1 MSAPAEKDL
10 AARSPVGG
18 ADAAPPP
25 PLAPLAPPVP
35 TGNPAVERARRAWV
49 GRLMDLSQRNNLLY
63 YRPLKVGTLDLTHAD
78 RELLADLLGG
88 RRAVPLRK
96 LLPPDA
102 DRTQAEAQ
110 LKQIARKAKEN
121 FEERGL
127 ETLHLAAGMATW
139 EGEAGKRPPEA
150 AVLLVPLTLEL
161 KARGGPALARG
172 GEPEVNPV
180 FLHVLAN
187 QYGCA
192 IDPVEL
198 LKAAHPAPEPEAERP
213 GEARGGTGAGRV
225 ADDDEDEEEDEL
237 AFDLDAVLARL
248 VDLAGDVP
256 KFGVRRRVALG
267 NFSFQKMAMVRDLE
281 ELGPELAASDIIAGL
296 AGDVAAR
303 ARIAPAGGV
312 ADGDP
317 DPREFDRQPPEA
329 EHLVLDTDSSQQRAI
344 RLGQRGQS
352 LVIQGPPG
360 TGKSQVITNLI
371 VQLAAEGKRV
381 LFVAEKRAA
390 LQVVLDR
397 LHDRGLGHLAL
408 DLHGAETSRKLIAG
422 RLRDGLAN
430 VDRGE
435 PVASDA
441 ILKPFAS
448 RRAALNAHAGR
459 MHAPRP
465 PSGMSVF
472 EMQGRLLRARGEPT
486 PKARFRRDA
495 LMALTPDALSRAKD
509 ALVEAA
515 ALGSLFLGT
524 SPSAWAGAALTDGH
538 AAQAAMD
545 LADRLAEE
553 SWPAARVRIA
563 ATLRPARATEPA
575 TVAEGIELLRTAVE
589 ANRVLA
595 TFRAD
600 LFKENLHDLAAAL
613 QPAAGGLFARL
624 WATMTNARYRRAKAI
639 VEANSTSQLLPADLP
654 RVVKD
659 AAAVA
664 DRWRAAGFDRP
675 APVEVPGAAET
686 LKEAEVLAGELGKL
700 GQAVNRGD
708 LTRMPAGELTTL
720 LAALSADDATPRRVP
735 ALRRIATLLSG
746 LGLDPLVAEL
756 RQSHADA
763 PDAWPGLLERAW
775 LRSCLEHAWADDPD
789 LASFDGRVHGK
800 AVAEFCR
807 LDRER
812 LDLAARTVA
821 RAHVRTVVDALRA
834 APQQAA
840 LVRRE
845 AEKKMRHLPFRRLL
859 AQAPDVLGALF
870 PCFMCSPLSVSQLL
884 PGDRRLFDVVVFD
897 EASQVLPEDAVAAL
911 VRGRQAIVAGDE
923 HQLAPT
929 EFFASGADDDEDD
942 GTAGDATADAGA
954 GATEGFESLLSM
966 MKSFVPAPMLEWHY
980 RSRDERLI
988 AFSNRHVYGDR
999 LITFPGPGG
1008 DAPAVSHVL
1017 VSKGDGPGDGES
1029 GSAEVRRVVAM
1040 VLDHARAQLD
1050 VPPERRK
1057 SLGVIAMSL
1066 RHAQR
1071 VEAALDRALEDHE
1084 DLEPFFDPNASDRF
1098 FVKNL
1103 ERVQGDERHVIY
1115 LTMGV
1120 EPDASGRVSLT
1131 HFGPVNSREKG
1142 YRRLNVAITRA
1153 KERMVIVSAFGHHA
1167 INAGNNPSRGIDLLR
1182 QYLHYASTGGRH
1194 LGDGQGSGVPLNAF
1208 EADVADAL
1216 AAAGIE
1222 TVPQWG
1228 TSRYRIDLVARHPRR
1243 PGRVVLAIECDG
1255 ATYHSAPTARDRDRL
1270 RQQHL
1275 EALGWRFHRIWSTD
1289 WFTRRDDE
1297 LRRARQAF
1305 DDAFAYADA
1314 TDAAAAPPGGRDEHD
1329 DGFDGAASVEDTA
1342 APDVD
1347 AAAAAGDEADGGAS
1361 SSSSSSPEP
1370 GGAPA

>member
-1 MSAPAEKDL
+1 
-10 AARSPVGG
+10 
-18 ADAAPPP
+18 
-25 PLAPLAPPVP
+25 
-35 TGNPAVERARRAWV
+35 
-49 GRLMDLSQRNNLLY
+49 MDLSQRNNLLY
-63 YRPLKVGTLDLTHAD
+63 YRPLKAGTLDLTHAD
-78 RELLADLLGG
+78 RALLADLLGG

-121 FEERGL
+121 VEERGL
-127 ETLHLAAGMATW
+127 ETLHVAAGMATW
-139 EGEAGKRPPEA
+139 EGESGKRPPEA
-150 AVLLVPLTLEL
+150 AVLLVPVVLEL
-161 KARGGPALARG
+161 KARGGPALVRA

-180 FLHVLAN
+180 FLPVLAN
-187 QYGCA
+187 TYGCT
-192 IDPVEL
+192 IDPAEL
-198 LKAAHPAPEPEAERP
+198 LKAAHPEPAPEPEGHDRTRASV
-213 GEARGGTGAGRV
+213 TGHVEG
-225 ADDDEDEEEDEL
+225 DDEENEDDEL
-237 AFDLDAVLARL
+237 AFDLDAVLAKL
-248 VDLAGDVP
+248 IELAGDVP
-256 KFGVRRRVALG
+256 KFGVRRRVVLG

-303 ARIAPAGGV
+303 ARVAPAGGV
-312 ADGDP
+312 ADDP
-317 DPREFDRQPPEA
+317 DPREFDRQPPEG
-329 EHLVLDTDSSQQRAI
+329 EHLVLDTDSSQQKAI

-435 PVASDA
+435 PVTSDA

-459 MHAPRP
+459 MHAPRE

-472 EMQGRLLRARGEPT
+472 EMQGWLLRSRGEPM

-495 LMALTPDALSRAKD
+495 LMMLTPDAVGRAKD

-524 SPSAWAGAALTDGH
+524 SPSAWAAADLTDGH

-545 LADRLAEE
+545 LVDRLAEE
-553 SWPAARVRIA
+553 AWPAARSRIA
-563 ATLRPARATEPA
+563 STLRPVRAVEPA
-575 TVAEGIELLRTAVE
+575 DVAEALTLLNAARD
-589 ANRVLA
+589 ANRQLVA
-595 TFRAD
+595 FKPD
-600 LFKENLHDLAAAL
+600 LFKEDLHALAAAL
-613 QPAAGGLFARL
+613 QPAAGGLLARL
-624 WATMTNARYRRAKAI
+624 WATITNGRYRRAKAL
-639 VEANSTSQLLPADLP
+639 VEANTTAVLAPADMP
-654 RVVKD
+654 RAVAS

-664 DRWRAAGFDRP
+664 DRCRAANFDSP
-675 APVEVPGAAET
+675 TPVAVPGADDALKDAE
-686 LKEAEVLAGELGKL
+686 KIAGDFAALGR
-700 GQAVNRGD
+700 AVNRGD
-708 LTRMPAGELTTL
+708 LSRMSMSDVTTL

-735 ALRRIATLLSG
+735 ALRRVESLLAG
-746 LGLDPLVAEL
+746 LRLEALVAEL
-756 RQSHADA
+756 RQSFGDA
-763 PDAWPGLLERAW
+763 PEAWPAILERAW

-789 LASFDGRVHGK
+789 LAAFDGRVHGK

-812 LDLAARTVA
+812 LDLAAKSVA
-821 RAHVRTVVDALRA
+821 RAHVKTVVEALRA
-834 APQQAA
+834 QPQQAA

-859 AQAPDVLGALF
+859 TQASEVLGALF

-929 EFFASGADDDEDD
+929 EFFASGADEDD
-942 GTAGDATADAGA
+942 DDSAVNESGEAAGV

-999 LITFPGPGG
+999 LITFPGPGAG
-1008 DAPAVSHVL
+1008 GPAVSHVL
-1017 VSKGDGPGDGES
+1017 VNKGDGLGDGES

-1050 VPPERRK
+1050 APPERRK

-1084 DLEPFFDPNASDRF
+1084 ELEPFFDPNASDRF

-1103 ERVQGDERHVIY
+1103 ERVQGDERHVIF

-1167 INAGNNPSRGIDLLR
+1167 INAGNNVSRGIDMLR

-1194 LGDGQGSGVPLNAF
+1194 LGEGQGSGVPLNAF

-1243 PGRVVLAIECDG
+1243 PRRVVLAIECDG

-1289 WFTRRDDE
+1289 WFTRREDE
-1297 LRRARQAF
+1297 VRRVRQAF
-1305 DDAFAYADA
+1305 DDAVAYADA
-1314 TDAAAAPPGGRDEHD
+1314 TDPPVEYADPVTVGADAREAGDNGGD
-1329 DGFDGAASVEDTA
+1329 S
-1342 APDVD
+1342 
-1347 AAAAAGDEADGGAS
+1347 AAGGEAAE
-1361 SSSSSSPEP
+1361 SPEP

>member
-1 MSAPAEKDL
+1 MSAPAADDPSVP
-10 AARSPVGG
+10 APV
-18 ADAAPPP
+18 APP
-25 PLAPLAPPVP
+25 APPVP

-63 YRPLKVGTLDLTHAD
+63 FRPLKVGTRDLTHCD

-88 RRAVPLRK
+88 ARSVAIRK
-96 LLPPDA
+96 LLPDA
-102 DRTQAEAQ
+102 DRTQSEAQ
-110 LKQIARKAKEN
+110 LRQIARKAKEN

-127 ETLHLAAGMATW
+127 ETLHVAAGMASW
-139 EGEAGKRPPEA
+139 EGEPGKRAPES
-150 AVLLVPLTLEL
+150 AVLLVPVALEI
-161 KARGGPALARG
+161 KARGGPALVRA
-172 GEPEVNPV
+172 GEPEINPV
-180 FLHVLAN
+180 FLHVLADA
-187 QYGCA
+187 YGCTL
-192 IDPVEL
+192 DPAEL
-198 LKAAHPAPEPEAERP
+198 LEAAYPKPEPKAQDGDR
-213 GEARGGTGAGRV
+213 AGTTPPTLDDGHHRDD
-225 ADDDEDEEEDEL
+225 ADDDEI

-248 VDLAGDVP
+248 IELAGDVP
-256 KFGVRRRVALG
+256 KFAVRRRVVLG

-281 ELGPELAASDIIAGL
+281 ELGAELAASDIIAGL
-296 AGDVAAR
+296 AGDIAAR
-303 ARIAPAGGV
+303 ARVAPAGGM
-312 ADGDP
+312 ADDP
-317 DPREFDRQPPEA
+317 DPREFDRESPEA
-329 EHLVLDTDSSQQRAI
+329 EHLLLDTDSSQQKAI

-397 LHDRGLGHLAL
+397 LHGRGLGHLAL

-422 RLRDGLAN
+422 RVRDGLTN

-448 RRAALNAHAGR
+448 RRAALNAHAER
-459 MHAPRP
+459 MHAPRQP
-465 PSGMSVF
+465 AGMSVF
-472 EMQGRLLRARGEPT
+472 EMQGRLLRQGNEPM
-486 PKARFRRDA
+486 PKTRFRRDA
-495 LMALTPDALSRAKD
+495 LMPLTPDAVARAKD
-509 ALVEAA
+509 ALVEGA

-524 SPSAWAGAALTDGH
+524 SPSAWSAAGLTDGH
-538 AAQAAMD
+538 AVQAAID

-553 SWPAARVRIA
+553 TWPAARARIA
-563 ATLRPARATEPA
+563 ATLRPVRSAEPA
-575 TVAEGIELLRTAVE
+575 DIAEAIALLR
-589 ANRVLA
+589 LA
-595 TFRAD
+595 DEVNQLLGR
-600 LFKENLHDLAAAL
+600 LKPEIFKEDLHTLAAAL
-613 QPAAGGLFARL
+613 QPATGGVVARA
-624 WATMTNARYRRAKAI
+624 WATITNGLYRRAKSVI
-639 VEANSTSQLLPADLP
+639 EANTTTKLPVPHMPGLA
-654 RVVKD
+654 KD
-659 AAAVA
+659 AAALA
-664 DRWRAAGFDRP
+664 DRWRAAKFDSQTP
-675 APVEVPGAAET
+675 LPVPGAADT
-686 LKEAEVLAGELGKL
+686 LKVAEAFAGELASLGK
-700 GQAVNRGD
+700 AISRGD
-708 LTRMPAGELTTL
+708 VIPLPLAELETL
-720 LAALSADDATPRRVP
+720 LAALSSDDATPRRIP
-735 ALRRIATLLSG
+735 ALRRIEALLAG
-746 LGLDPLVAEL
+746 LGLDSLVAEL
-756 RQSHADA
+756 RQSFADL
-763 PDAWPGLLERAW
+763 PDAWPALLERAW
-775 LRSCLEHAWADDPD
+775 LRSCLEHAWADDPE

-812 LDLAARTVA
+812 LDLAAKSVA
-821 RAHVRTVVDALRA
+821 RAHVRTVVEALRA

-859 AQAPDVLGALF
+859 GQAPDVLGALF

-884 PGDRRLFDVVVFD
+884 PGDQRLFDVVVFD

-929 EFFASGADDDEDD
+929 QFFASGMDEDDEDLD
-942 GTAGDATADAGA
+942 TAGADPADGAAAGGGA

-1008 DAPAVSHVL
+1008 DGPAVSHVL
-1017 VSKGDGPGDGES
+1017 VKRGDGPGDGES
-1029 GSAEVRRVVAM
+1029 GSAEVRRVVEM
-1040 VLDHARAQLD
+1040 VLAHAAAQLD
-1050 VPPERRK
+1050 APLERRK

-1071 VEAALDRALEDHE
+1071 VEAALDRALEE
-1084 DLEPFFDPNASDRF
+1084 RPELEPYFDPNASDRF

-1103 ERVQGDERHVIY
+1103 ERVQGDERHVIV

-1120 EPDASGRVSLT
+1120 EPEAGGRVSLT

-1153 KERMVIVSAFGHHA
+1153 RERMVIVSSFGHHA
-1167 INAGNNPSRGIDLLR
+1167 INAGANPSRGIDLLR

-1216 AAAGIE
+1216 AAAGVA

-1228 TSRYRIDLVARHPRR
+1228 TSRYRIDLVARHPIR

-1297 LRRARQAF
+1297 LRRARQAYE
-1305 DDAFAYADA
+1305 DAVAHADAADA
-1314 TDAAAAPPGGRDEHD
+1314 TEAAETAEAAEAPEAMSATDADDAREKLAKHVREAPEGQDEPGEP
-1329 DGFDGAASVEDTA
+1329 AASAEH
-1342 APDVD
+1342 
-1347 AAAAAGDEADGGAS
+1347 
-1361 SSSSSSPEP
+1361 